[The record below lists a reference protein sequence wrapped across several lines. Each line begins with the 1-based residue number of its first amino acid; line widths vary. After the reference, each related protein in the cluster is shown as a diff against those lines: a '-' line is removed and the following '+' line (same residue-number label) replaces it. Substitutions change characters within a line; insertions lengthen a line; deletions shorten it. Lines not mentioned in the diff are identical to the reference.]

1 MESLETIIKLTYW
14 TIMALVA
21 ILFLL
26 NLQHTIRA
34 VSPENRKM
42 KPGDVWM
49 QLLPLHWFVLF
60 ICMGYKRPFTRRK

>member
-49 QLLPLHWFVLF
+49 QLLPLH
-60 ICMGYKRPFTRRK
+60 